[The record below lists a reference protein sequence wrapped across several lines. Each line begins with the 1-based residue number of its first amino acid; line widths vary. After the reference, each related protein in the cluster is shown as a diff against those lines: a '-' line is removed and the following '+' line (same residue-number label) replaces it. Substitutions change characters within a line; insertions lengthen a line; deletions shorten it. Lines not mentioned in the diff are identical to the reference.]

1 MARREDYICIDC
13 GKELGNEDCPTCAG
27 EPSWIEY
34 LVREISALEQS
45 MEATGYGRR
54 ELIEL
59 AGLEQQLDEAL
70 ESLSE

>member
-1 MARREDYICIDC
+1 MTETRDDYKCDDC
-13 GKELGNEDCPTCAG
+13 GEELGNEDCPTCAG

-34 LVREISALEQS
+34 LVCEISALEQS

-59 AGLEQQLDEAL
+59 HSLEQQLHEATTA
-70 ESLSE
+70 